1 MFNKVARNLLG
12 GLAAVLLFSQSAL
25 AQETLIFVR
34 HGEKPANSSGQLT
47 CKGLNRALA
56 LPDVLLNRYGKPDF
70 IFAAGPKENKTGSSL
85 RALSTI
91 MPTAVRVGL
100 PIGIQF
106 HADDI
111 AGLQQELLSDK
122 YQNSRIFIAW
132 EHKNLDKA
140 VKNIVAARGGDANLV
155 PKWPGSD
162 FDSIFVVTLD
172 QDKVSFKHESE
183 GLTQLA
189 ETCPGGI
196 KPNSL

>member
-1 MFNKVARNLLG
+1 MFNKIGNKILG
-12 GLAAVLLFSQSAL
+12 GLAALLLSQSVL

-34 HGEKPANSSGQLT
+34 HGEKPANDSGQLT

-56 LPDVLLNRYGKPDF
+56 LPDVLLDRYGKPDF

-111 AGLQQELLSDK
+111 VGLQQELLSDK

-140 VKNIVAARGGDANLV
+140 VKNIVAARGGDASLV
-155 PKWPGSD
+155 PEWPGSD

-172 QDKVSFKHESE
+172 QGKVSFRQERE

-189 ETCPGGI
+189 ESCPFEG
-196 KPNSL
+196 

>member
-1 MFNKVARNLLG
+1 MLNKIGHKIFG
-12 GLAAVLLFSQSAL
+12 GLTALLLLSQSAL

-34 HGEKPANSSGQLT
+34 HGEKPANNSGQLT

-56 LPDVLLNRYGKPDF
+56 LPEVLLNRYGKPDF

-132 EHKNLDKA
+132 EHKNLDQA
-140 VKNIVAARGGDANLV
+140 VKNIVAARGGDANWV

-172 QDKVSFKHESE
+172 QDKVSFRQESE
-183 GLTQLA
+183 GLTALA
-189 ETCPGGI
+189 ETCPFTG
-196 KPNSL
+196 

>member
-1 MFNKVARNLLG
+1 MFNKIGNKILG
-12 GLAAVLLFSQSAL
+12 GLAALLLSQSVL

-34 HGEKPANSSGQLT
+34 HGEKPANDSGQLT
-47 CKGLNRALA
+47 CTGLNRALA
-56 LPDVLLNRYGKPDF
+56 LPDVLLDRYGKPDF

-140 VKNIVAARGGDANLV
+140 VKNIVAARGGDASLV
-155 PKWPGSD
+155 PEWPGSD

-172 QDKVSFKHESE
+172 QGKVSFRQERE

-189 ETCPGGI
+189 ESCPFEG
-196 KPNSL
+196 

>member
-1 MFNKVARNLLG
+1 MFNNVAHNLLG
-12 GLAAVLLFSQSAL
+12 GLAALLLFSQNAL

-56 LPDVLLNRYGKPDF
+56 LPDVLLSRYGKPDF
-70 IFAAGPKENKTGSSL
+70 IFAAGPKENKAGSSL

-140 VKNIVAARGGDANLV
+140 VKNIVAARGGDANSVL
-155 PKWPGSD
+155 KWPGSD
-162 FDSIFVVTLD
+162 FDSVFVVTLD
-172 QDKVSFKHESE
+172 QGKVSFRQESE
-183 GLTQLA
+183 GLTALA
-189 ETCPGGI
+189 DTCP
-196 KPNSL
+196 SAR

>member
-1 MFNKVARNLLG
+1 MFNKIGNKILG
-12 GLAAVLLFSQSAL
+12 GLAALLLSQSVL

-34 HGEKPANSSGQLT
+34 HGEKPANDSGQLT

-56 LPDVLLNRYGKPDF
+56 LPDVLLDRYGKPDF

-85 RALSTI
+85 RAVSTI

-140 VKNIVAARGGDANLV
+140 VKNIVAARGGDASLV
-155 PKWPGSD
+155 PEWPGSD

-172 QDKVSFKHESE
+172 QGKVSFRQERE

-189 ETCPGGI
+189 ESCPFAG
-196 KPNSL
+196 

>member
-172 QDKVSFKHESE
+172 QDKVSFKQESE
-183 GLTQLA
+183 GVTALA
-189 ETCPGGI
+189 ETCPSGG
-196 KPNSL
+196 

>member
-1 MFNKVARNLLG
+1 MFNNVAHKTLG
-12 GLAAVLLFSQSAL
+12 GLAALLLFSQNAL

-34 HGEKPANSSGQLT
+34 HGEKPANNSGQLT

-56 LPDVLLNRYGKPDF
+56 LPDILLSRYGKPDF
-70 IFAAGPKENKTGSSL
+70 IFAAGPKENKAGSSL

-122 YQNSRIFIAW
+122 YQNARIFIAW

-140 VKNIVAARGGDANLV
+140 VKNIVAARGGDANSV
-155 PKWPGSD
+155 PSWPGSD
-162 FDSIFVVTLD
+162 FDSVFVVTLD
-172 QDKVSFKHESE
+172 QGKVSFRQESE
-183 GLTQLA
+183 GLTALA
-189 ETCPGGI
+189 ETCP
-196 KPNSL
+196 SAR

>member
-1 MFNKVARNLLG
+1 MFNKIGNKILG
-12 GLAAVLLFSQSAL
+12 GLAALLLLSQSAL

-34 HGEKPANSSGQLT
+34 HGEKPATDSGQLT

-56 LPDVLLNRYGKPDF
+56 LPDVLLDRYGKPDF

-140 VKNIVAARGGDANLV
+140 VKNIVAARGGDASLV
-155 PKWPGSD
+155 PEWPGSD

-172 QDKVSFKHESE
+172 QGKVSFRQERE

-189 ETCPGGI
+189 ESCPFAG
-196 KPNSL
+196 

>member
-1 MFNKVARNLLG
+1 MFNKIGNKILG
-12 GLAAVLLFSQSAL
+12 GLAALLLSQSVL

-34 HGEKPANSSGQLT
+34 HGEKPANDSGQLT

-56 LPDVLLNRYGKPDF
+56 LPDVLLDRYGKPDF

-140 VKNIVAARGGDANLV
+140 VKNIVAARGGDASLV
-155 PKWPGSD
+155 PEWPGSD
-162 FDSIFVVTLD
+162 FDSIFVITLD
-172 QDKVSFKHESE
+172 QGKVSFRQERE

-189 ETCPGGI
+189 ESCPFEG
-196 KPNSL
+196 

>member
-1 MFNKVARNLLG
+1 MFNKIGNKILG
-12 GLAAVLLFSQSAL
+12 GLAALLLLSQSAL

-34 HGEKPANSSGQLT
+34 HGEKPANDSGQLT

-56 LPDVLLNRYGKPDF
+56 LPDVLLDRYGKPDF

-132 EHKNLDKA
+132 EHKNLDEA
-140 VKNIVAARGGDANLV
+140 VKNIVAARGGDASLV
-155 PKWPGSD
+155 PEWPGSD

-172 QDKVSFKHESE
+172 QGKVSFRQERE

-189 ETCPGGI
+189 ESCPFAG
-196 KPNSL
+196 

>member
-1 MFNKVARNLLG
+1 MFNKTGNKILG
-12 GLAAVLLFSQSAL
+12 GLAVLLLLSQSAL

-34 HGEKPANSSGQLT
+34 HGEKPANDSGQLT

-56 LPDVLLNRYGKPDF
+56 LPDVLLDRYGKPDF

-140 VKNIVAARGGDANLV
+140 VKNIVAARGGDASLV
-155 PKWPGSD
+155 PEWPGSD

-172 QDKVSFKHESE
+172 QDKVSFRQEPE
-183 GLTQLA
+183 GLTQLV
-189 ETCPGGI
+189 ESCPFAG
-196 KPNSL
+196 

>member
-1 MFNKVARNLLG
+1 MFNKIGNKILG
-12 GLAAVLLFSQSAL
+12 GLAALLLLSQSAL

-34 HGEKPANSSGQLT
+34 HGEKPANDSGQLT

-56 LPDVLLNRYGKPDF
+56 LPDVLLDRYGKPDF

-140 VKNIVAARGGDANLV
+140 VKNIVAARGGDASLV
-155 PKWPGSD
+155 PEWPGSD
-162 FDSIFVVTLD
+162 FDSIFVITLD
-172 QDKVSFKHESE
+172 QGKVSFRQERE

-189 ETCPGGI
+189 ESCPFAG
-196 KPNSL
+196 

>member
-1 MFNKVARNLLG
+1 MLNRTGKKILG
-12 GLAAVLLFSQSAL
+12 GLAALLLFSQSAL

-34 HGEKPANSSGQLT
+34 HGEKPADNSGQLT

-100 PIGIQF
+100 PIGLQF
-106 HADDI
+106 HANDI

-140 VKNIVAARGGDANLV
+140 VKNIVAARGGDASLV
-155 PKWPGSD
+155 PEWPGSD

-172 QDKVSFKHESE
+172 QGKVSFRQESE

-189 ETCPGGI
+189 ENCPYAG
-196 KPNSL
+196 

>member
-1 MFNKVARNLLG
+1 MFNKVAHKTLG
-12 GLAAVLLFSQSAL
+12 GLAALLLFSQNAL

-34 HGEKPANSSGQLT
+34 HGEKPANNSGQLT

-56 LPDVLLNRYGKPDF
+56 LPDVLLSRYGKPDF

-122 YQNSRIFIAW
+122 YQNARIFIAW

-140 VKNIVAARGGDANLV
+140 VKNIVAARGGDANSV
-155 PKWPGSD
+155 PSWPGSD
-162 FDSIFVVTLD
+162 FDSVFVVTLD
-172 QDKVSFKHESE
+172 QGKVSFRQESE
-183 GLTQLA
+183 GLTTLA
-189 ETCPGGI
+189 ETCPVAG
-196 KPNSL
+196 

>member
-122 YQNSRIFIAW
+122 YQNSHIFIAW

-172 QDKVSFKHESE
+172 QDKVSFKQESG
-183 GLTQLA
+183 GLTALA
-189 ETCPGGI
+189 ETCPSGG
-196 KPNSL
+196 

>member
-172 QDKVSFKHESE
+172 QDKVSFKQESE
-183 GLTQLA
+183 GLTALA
-189 ETCPGGI
+189 ETCPSGG
-196 KPNSL
+196 

>member
-1 MFNKVARNLLG
+1 MFNKIGNKILG
-12 GLAAVLLFSQSAL
+12 GLAALLLLSQSAL

-34 HGEKPANSSGQLT
+34 HGEKPANDSGQLT

-56 LPDVLLNRYGKPDF
+56 LPDVLLDRYGKPDV

-140 VKNIVAARGGDANLV
+140 VKNIVAARGGDASLV
-155 PKWPGSD
+155 PEWPGSD

-172 QDKVSFKHESE
+172 QGKVSFRQERE

-189 ETCPGGI
+189 ESCPFAG
-196 KPNSL
+196 

>member
-1 MFNKVARNLLG
+1 MFNKIGNKILG
-12 GLAAVLLFSQSAL
+12 GLAALLLSQSVL

-34 HGEKPANSSGQLT
+34 HGEKPANDSGQLT

-56 LPDVLLNRYGKPDF
+56 LPDVLLDRYGKPDF

-100 PIGIQF
+100 PIGIRF

-140 VKNIVAARGGDANLV
+140 VKNIVAARGGDASLV
-155 PKWPGSD
+155 PEWPGSD

-172 QDKVSFKHESE
+172 QGKVSFRQERE

-189 ETCPGGI
+189 DSCPFAG
-196 KPNSL
+196 

>member
-1 MFNKVARNLLG
+1 MFNKIGNKILG
-12 GLAAVLLFSQSAL
+12 GLAALLLSQSVL
-25 AQETLIFVR
+25 AQETLIFMR
-34 HGEKPANSSGQLT
+34 HGEKPANDSGQLT

-56 LPDVLLNRYGKPDF
+56 LPDVLLDRYGKPDF

-140 VKNIVAARGGDANLV
+140 VKNIVAARGGDASLV
-155 PKWPGSD
+155 PEWPGSD

-172 QDKVSFKHESE
+172 QGKVSFRQERE

-189 ETCPGGI
+189 ESCPFAG
-196 KPNSL
+196 

>member
-1 MFNKVARNLLG
+1 MFNKIGNKILG
-12 GLAAVLLFSQSAL
+12 GLAALLLSQSVL

-34 HGEKPANSSGQLT
+34 HGEKPANDSGQLT

-56 LPDVLLNRYGKPDF
+56 LPDVLLDRYGKPDF

-132 EHKNLDKA
+132 EHTNLDKA
-140 VKNIVAARGGDANLV
+140 VKNIVAARGGDASLV
-155 PKWPGSD
+155 PEWPGSD

-172 QDKVSFKHESE
+172 QGKVSFRQERE

-189 ETCPGGI
+189 ESCPFAG
-196 KPNSL
+196 